1 MDNISKDRITGI
13 VGTLLFH
20 TVLLV
25 LLCLLVMAA
34 PPRQEESG
42 VPVVLGNVED
52 AFGSEL
58 AMTDVEIIP
67 QPEVSQQLPSSD
79 DVSQEEPLL
88 TQDIEESIAVPAK
101 KEAKSAK
108 ELEAERRAAEEAERK
123 RIEKETKAKADNLIA
138 GAFGKGNSMSSKG
151 NSSDGE
157 GTQGSKDGNSSAGK
171 TTGVGGT
178 GVFDLNG
185 RSLSP
190 AGLPKP
196 HYNVQE
202 EGRVVVTITV
212 NPQGNVVKASINSRT
227 NTSSPALRKAALDA
241 AKKATFNAVSQLDDQ
256 EGTITYYFKLK

>member
-52 AFGSEL
+52 AFGSDL

-101 KEAKSAK
+101 KETKSAK
-108 ELEAERRAAEEAERK
+108 EIEAERRAAEEAERK

>member
-34 PPRQEESG
+34 PPMQDESG

-101 KEAKSAK
+101 KDTKSAK
-108 ELEAERRAAEEAERK
+108 EIEAERRAAEEAERK

-178 GVFDLNG
+178 GGFDLNG

>member
-108 ELEAERRAAEEAERK
+108 EIEAERRAAEEAERK

>member
-1 MDNISKDRITGI
+1 MENISKDRITGI

-88 TQDIEESIAVPAK
+88 IQDIEESIAVPAK
-101 KEAKSAK
+101 KDTKSAK
-108 ELEAERRAAEEAERK
+108 EIEAERRAAEEAERK

-157 GTQGSKDGNSSAGK
+157 GTQGSKDGNSSTGK
-171 TTGVGGT
+171 TTGIGGT
-178 GVFDLNG
+178 DDFDLEG

-196 HYNVQE
+196 RYNVQE
-202 EGRVVVTITV
+202 EGCVVVTIFV
-212 NPQGNVVKASINSRT
+212 NPQGNVVRASINSRT
-227 NTSSPALRKAALDA
+227 NTSSPALRKAALEA
-241 AKKATFNAVSQLDDQ
+241 ARKTTFNAVSQVEDQ

>member
-1 MDNISKDRITGI
+1 MENISKDRITGI

-34 PPRQEESG
+34 PPMQDESG

-52 AFGSEL
+52 AFGSDL

-101 KEAKSAK
+101 KDTKSAK
-108 ELEAERRAAEEAERK
+108 EIEAERRAAEEAERK
-123 RIEKETKAKADNLIA
+123 RIEKEAKAKADNLIA

-157 GTQGSKDGNSSAGK
+157 GTQGSKDGNSSTGK

>member
-1 MDNISKDRITGI
+1 MENISKDRITGI

-88 TQDIEESIAVPAK
+88 IQDIEESIAVPAK
-101 KEAKSAK
+101 KDTKSAK
-108 ELEAERRAAEEAERK
+108 EIEAERRAAEEAERK

-157 GTQGSKDGNSSAGK
+157 GTQGSKDGNSSTGK
-171 TTGVGGT
+171 TTGIGGT

-212 NPQGNVVKASINSRT
+212 NPQGNVVRASINPRT
-227 NTSSPALRKAALDA
+227 NTSSPALRKAALEA
-241 AKKATFNAVSQLDDQ
+241 ARKATFNAVSQVEDQ

>member
-101 KEAKSAK
+101 KDTKSAK

>member
-1 MDNISKDRITGI
+1 MENISKDRITGI

-101 KEAKSAK
+101 KDTKSAK
-108 ELEAERRAAEEAERK
+108 EIEAERRAAEEAERK

-157 GTQGSKDGNSSAGK
+157 GTQGSKDGNSSTGK
-171 TTGVGGT
+171 TTGIGGT

-212 NPQGNVVKASINSRT
+212 NPQGNVVRASINPRT
-227 NTSSPALRKAALDA
+227 NTSSPALRKAALEA
-241 AKKATFNAVSQLDDQ
+241 ARKATFNAVSQVEDQ

>member
-1 MDNISKDRITGI
+1 MDNISKDRITGF

-52 AFGSEL
+52 AFGSDL

-101 KEAKSAK
+101 KDTKRAK

-123 RIEKETKAKADNLIA
+123 RIEKEAKAKADNLIA

-157 GTQGSKDGNSSAGK
+157 GTQGSKDGNSSTGK

-196 HYNVQE
+196 RYNVQE

>member
-123 RIEKETKAKADNLIA
+123 RIEKETKAKADDLIA

>member
-34 PPRQEESG
+34 PPMQDESG

-88 TQDIEESIAVPAK
+88 TQDAEESIAVPAK

-108 ELEAERRAAEEAERK
+108 EIEAERRAAEEAERK
-123 RIEKETKAKADNLIA
+123 RIEKEAKAKADNLIA

-157 GTQGSKDGNSSAGK
+157 GTQGSKDGNSSTGK

-212 NPQGNVVKASINSRT
+212 NPQGSVVKASINSRT

>member
-1 MDNISKDRITGI
+1 MENISKDRITGI

-88 TQDIEESIAVPAK
+88 TQDAEESIAVPAK
-101 KEAKSAK
+101 KETKSAK
-108 ELEAERRAAEEAERK
+108 EIEAERRAAEEAERK

-157 GTQGSKDGNSSAGK
+157 GTQGSKDGNSSTGK
-171 TTGVGGT
+171 TTGI
-178 GVFDLNG
+178 GVYLKG

-196 HYNVQE
+196 RYNVQE
-202 EGRVVVTITV
+202 EGCVVVTITV
-212 NPQGNVVKASINSRT
+212 NPQGNVVKASIDSHT
-227 NTSSPALRKAALDA
+227 NTSSPALRKAALEA
-241 AKKATFNAVSQLDDQ
+241 ARKATFNAVSQVEDQ
-256 EGTITYYFKLK
+256 DGTITYYFKLK

>member
-1 MDNISKDRITGI
+1 MDNISKNRITGI

-108 ELEAERRAAEEAERK
+108 EIEAERRAAEEAERK

>member
-79 DVSQEEPLL
+79 DVSHEEPLL

>member
-101 KEAKSAK
+101 KDTKSAK
-108 ELEAERRAAEEAERK
+108 EIEAERRAAEEAERK

>member
-1 MDNISKDRITGI
+1 MENISKDRITGI

-25 LLCLLVMAA
+25 LLSLLVMAA

-101 KEAKSAK
+101 KDTKSAK
-108 ELEAERRAAEEAERK
+108 EIEAERRAAEEAERK

-157 GTQGSKDGNSSAGK
+157 GTQGSKDGNSSTGK
-171 TTGVGGT
+171 TTGIGGT

-212 NPQGNVVKASINSRT
+212 NPQGNVVRASINPRT
-227 NTSSPALRKAALDA
+227 NTSSPALRKAALEA
-241 AKKATFNAVSQLDDQ
+241 ARKATFNAVSQVEDQ

>member
-101 KEAKSAK
+101 KDTKSAK
-108 ELEAERRAAEEAERK
+108 EIEAERRAAEEAERK

-138 GAFGKGNSMSSKG
+138 GAFGRGNSMSSKG

>member
-34 PPRQEESG
+34 PPMQDESG

-138 GAFGKGNSMSSKG
+138 GAFGKGISMSSKG

>member
-52 AFGSEL
+52 AFGSDL

-67 QPEVSQQLPSSD
+67 QPEVSQQLPSSE

-108 ELEAERRAAEEAERK
+108 EIEAERRAAEEAERK

>member
-34 PPRQEESG
+34 PPRQDESG

-101 KEAKSAK
+101 KDTKSAK

>member
-34 PPRQEESG
+34 PPMQDESG

-88 TQDIEESIAVPAK
+88 TQDAEESIAVPAK

-108 ELEAERRAAEEAERK
+108 EIEAERRAAEEAERK
-123 RIEKETKAKADNLIA
+123 RIEKEAKAKADNLIA

-157 GTQGSKDGNSSAGK
+157 GTQGSKDGNSSTGK

-212 NPQGNVVKASINSRT
+212 NPQGCVVKASINSRT

>member
-1 MDNISKDRITGI
+1 MENISKDRITGI

-88 TQDIEESIAVPAK
+88 IQDIEESIAVPAK
-101 KEAKSAK
+101 KETKSAK
-108 ELEAERRAAEEAERK
+108 EIEAERRAAEEAERK

-157 GTQGSKDGNSSAGK
+157 GTQGSKDGNSSTGK
-171 TTGVGGT
+171 TTGIGGT

-212 NPQGNVVKASINSRT
+212 NPQGNVVRASINPRT
-227 NTSSPALRKAALDA
+227 NTSSPALRKAALGA
-241 AKKATFNAVSQLDDQ
+241 ARKATFNAVSQVEDQ

>member
-34 PPRQEESG
+34 PPMQDESG

-52 AFGSEL
+52 AFGSDL

-123 RIEKETKAKADNLIA
+123 RIEKEAKAKADNLIA

-196 HYNVQE
+196 RYNVQE

-241 AKKATFNAVSQLDDQ
+241 AKKATFNTVSQLDDQ

>member
-1 MDNISKDRITGI
+1 MENISKDRITGI

-88 TQDIEESIAVPAK
+88 IQDIEESIAVPAK
-101 KEAKSAK
+101 KETKSAK
-108 ELEAERRAAEEAERK
+108 EIEAERRAAEEAERK

-196 HYNVQE
+196 RYNVQE

>member
-34 PPRQEESG
+34 PPRQDESG

-101 KEAKSAK
+101 KDTKSAK

-157 GTQGSKDGNSSAGK
+157 DTQGSKDGNSSAGK

>member
-101 KEAKSAK
+101 KVAKSAK

>member
-25 LLCLLVMAA
+25 LLCLLVIAA

-88 TQDIEESIAVPAK
+88 TQNIEESIAVPAK
-101 KEAKSAK
+101 KDTKSAK

>member
-1 MDNISKDRITGI
+1 MENISKDRITGI

-25 LLCLLVMAA
+25 LLSLLVMAA

-101 KEAKSAK
+101 KDTKSAK
-108 ELEAERRAAEEAERK
+108 EIEAERRAAEEAERK

-157 GTQGSKDGNSSAGK
+157 GTQGSKDGNSSTGK
-171 TTGVGGT
+171 TTGIGGT
-178 GVFDLNG
+178 GVLDLNG

-212 NPQGNVVKASINSRT
+212 NPQGNVVRASINPRT
-227 NTSSPALRKAALDA
+227 NTSSPALRKAALEA
-241 AKKATFNAVSQLDDQ
+241 ARKATFNAVSQVEDQ

>member
-34 PPRQEESG
+34 PPMQDESG

-79 DVSQEEPLL
+79 DFSQEEPLL
-88 TQDIEESIAVPAK
+88 TQDAEESIAVPAK

-108 ELEAERRAAEEAERK
+108 EIEAERRAAEEAERK
-123 RIEKETKAKADNLIA
+123 RIEKEAKAKADNLIA

-157 GTQGSKDGNSSAGK
+157 GTQGSKDGNSSTGK